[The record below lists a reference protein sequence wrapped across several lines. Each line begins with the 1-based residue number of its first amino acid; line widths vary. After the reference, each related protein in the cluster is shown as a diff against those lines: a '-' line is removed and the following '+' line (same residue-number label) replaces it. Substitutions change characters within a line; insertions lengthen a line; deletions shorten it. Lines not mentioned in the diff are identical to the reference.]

1 MVSSQ
6 CGYIAILC
14 HLNRRHYN
22 GLRLYTHSCSIWLSR
37 TSMTGLVGLELGS
50 RILGFADFIVAAN
63 EVLMEAAAA
72 PFHLG
77 RPLNSIIIFIVVI
90 IFFFFSPP

>member
-1 MVSSQ
+1 
-6 CGYIAILC
+6 
-14 HLNRRHYN
+14 
-22 GLRLYTHSCSIWLSR
+22 
-37 TSMTGLVGLELGS
+37 MTGLVGLELGS
-50 RILGFADFIVAAN
+50 RILGFADFIIATAAN

-90 IFFFFSPP
+90 IFFSLPP